1 MTITYTQARDALV
14 TYINTQIAT
23 AYPTLK
29 VFWENTLQVDPVT
42 VGDRFLQVGIDFEDA
57 VAATLHAE
65 TDFVTGMIGFRYF
78 VREGKGT
85 RETLQVFD
93 TLNALFR
100 QRDYAGVAIMGDPC
114 IENIYGLES
123 RESKRTKAELCE
135 HPQH

>member
-1 MTITYTQARDALV
+1 MTLTYTQARDALV
-14 TYINTQIAT
+14 AYINTQIAT

-29 VFWENTLQVDPVT
+29 VFWENRLQVDPVT
-42 VGDRFLQVGIDFEDA
+42 VGDRFLQIGIDFEDA

-100 QRDYAGVAIMGDPC
+100 QRDYAGVRTETPYPGPKS
-114 IENIYGLES
+114 IEDGWMSSDFQIPFSYYG
-123 RESKRTKAELCE
+123 
-135 HPQH
+135 